1 MAIAMKTTR
10 ERHTSCTL
18 RSRIAMLSLARM
30 GNALA
35 PASVRLFSAAA
46 ASGENS
52 FKVCCVRAIQKALL
66 LLTFL

>member
-1 MAIAMKTTR
+1 
-10 ERHTSCTL
+10 
-18 RSRIAMLSLARM
+18 MLSIARM

-35 PASVRLFSAAA
+35 PASVRLFSAAAA